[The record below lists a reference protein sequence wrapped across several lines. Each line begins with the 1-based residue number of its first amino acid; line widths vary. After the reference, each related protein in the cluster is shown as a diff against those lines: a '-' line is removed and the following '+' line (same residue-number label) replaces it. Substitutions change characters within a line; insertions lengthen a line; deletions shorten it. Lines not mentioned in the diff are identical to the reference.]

1 MWHLCIALFCKHW
14 KCHCWQWRRQV
25 VKVKSNKM
33 FCSHRTQQPGTT
45 VSTRSGCHQEKKLK
59 IGAGILHKLP
69 VHTCPMGHQ
78 GEELQSVPCAI
89 CESRLQRA
97 AGTEAA
103 NNALICAFPIWDFWN
118 SNITNPSA
126 LNYKN
131 TFEYI
136 LLTGETLKGYI
147 SVKNKRLIFPH

>member
-1 MWHLCIALFCKHW
+1 M
-14 KCHCWQWRRQV
+14 
-25 VKVKSNKM
+25 VKVKSNKI

-45 VSTRSGCHQEKKLK
+45 VFTRSGCHQKKELK
-59 IGAGILHKLP
+59 IGAGTLHKLP

-97 AGTEAA
+97 AVTGTA
-103 NNALICAFPIWDFWN
+103 NNALICAFSIWDFRN
-118 SNITNPSA
+118 SNITNPSP

-131 TFEYI
+131 TSEYI

-147 SVKNKRLIFPH
+147 SGGGKLINSSSLALSSNNAALKHKRNQLTKFSRR